1 MFVGYSRF
9 ELFLLEQPNSL
20 KAKRSVVRRLCDRIS
35 NRLKISVAEV
45 GAQDVYQRAVLG
57 VSAVSGDQETVKK
70 LLQNAYDVI
79 ISEGSAEVLDE
90 QREVFSA

>member
-1 MFVGYSRF
+1 MFVGYSLF

-20 KAKRSVVRRLCDRIS
+20 KAKRSIVRRLCDRIR

-45 GAQDVYQRAVLG
+45 GEQDVYQKAALG

-70 LLQNAYDVI
+70 LLRNAYDVI
-79 ISEGSAEVLDE
+79 VAEGSAEVLNE
-90 QREVFSA
+90 EREVFSV